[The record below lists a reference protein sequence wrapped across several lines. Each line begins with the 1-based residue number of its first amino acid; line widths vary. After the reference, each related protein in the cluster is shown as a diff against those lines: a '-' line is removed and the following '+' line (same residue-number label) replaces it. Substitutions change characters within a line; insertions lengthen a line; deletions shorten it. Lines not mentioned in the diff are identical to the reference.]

1 MTSPGQASYIEYLRY
16 NFIGPKGGDENEI
29 IEGNPVYAYLTGM
42 LFPVEVGEGP
52 PPENL
57 DENLLPGET
66 PLDEA
71 DDSVDPFEREDAAA
85 DDDDLGGLTAA
96 TGWAPS
102 SLGLSFIHDANEII
116 VRVRAARYERIEVAE
131 DDDVGAESDPIS
143 GAELDVADEVAAP
156 PSREA
161 WRRVP
166 LPETAVSITTGSSG
180 AYDLW
185 GGRARLQWRSRP
197 ERNEP
202 IVTVALSNVAE
213 APLGRAKRE
222 IADVLFQA
230 SFSIEVVTGE
240 IRPYPGSI
248 VVNASDEDRELDYR
262 YRRHTNYAIGHGVAS
277 TWGAERPVQKIETDS
292 LPAQTVRPVMRL
304 EIVDDTFKMSWLA
317 DESVAPDVL
326 RDRLTDCMSGYTEWA
341 QRQRIIAES
350 AKTDQLG
357 VAKTIVD
364 RQDAAIVRIR
374 EGIDLLASD
383 DQVRKAFR
391 IANLAMQM
399 QATSPKNPD
408 PAWRPFQLA
417 FILLALSSTVEEKHD
432 DRQLVDLIWFP
443 TGGGKTEAYLGLAA
457 IEVVRRRLARG
468 HAGGGTAVITRYTM
482 RLLTAQQFQRAAR
495 LICALELL
503 RRDGE
508 PLNGMA
514 PFSIGLL
521 LGNSTTPGTYASAQK
536 QLDEVMNQQTPQSPF
551 QIRVCPWCGTPLLP
565 PRRSIHKEK
574 YGFRAT
580 KHSFMARCVSEVCP
594 FAEALPLQVVDQSIY
609 ENPPTIVVATVDK
622 FARLAWIPEGGSI
635 FGLDNA
641 PYDPPSLIIQD
652 ELHLISG
659 PLGTIVGIYE
669 AAIRALLSWRGT
681 KPKIVASTATIRSA
695 DEQVRGL
702 MASRVDVFPPAG
714 VDADDSYFAKLDKE
728 APGRLYVGLMPQAF
742 PQAWAIG
749 QASGRLLAAAD
760 SVELTPAERD
770 AYWTLVLYH
779 NSLRELGRTVTIL
792 RDDVRGNLQREHERG
807 LTERMLSPDGVFELT
822 SNVSSHELVEI
833 LERLETHAGEEGAI
847 DAIAATNIL
856 SVGIDV
862 SRLGLMLVNGQPKT
876 TAEYI
881 QATSRVGRDNVP
893 GIVLALYRSGKA
905 RDRSTFESFRNFHGS
920 FYRFVEPT
928 SVTPWAIQARRRAL
942 RSALVIIARH
952 AIGWKGNDDAALF
965 DAESV
970 QVRKTIRLLLDHIAI
985 ADPREAKAIEQELRA
1000 AAADWGARAK
1010 DKGLPLKYVSRRD
1023 PAERLLRSFG
1033 DTAQGWATM
1042 HSMRSVDKSV
1052 RIRPIGEKA

>member
-1 MTSPGQASYIEYLRY
+1 MTSPGQASYIEYLRN
-16 NFIGPKGGDENEI
+16 NFVGPKNGHEDEV
-29 IEGNPVYAYLTGM
+29 IEGSPVYAYLTGM
-42 LFPVEVGEGP
+42 LFPVEVGEGLP
-52 PPENL
+52 PDDL
-57 DENLLPGET
+57 DEDLLPSET

-71 DDSVDPFEREDAAA
+71 DDSVDPSEGEDEAA

-102 SLGLSFIHDANEII
+102 SLGLSFIHDANELI
-116 VRVRAARYERIEVAE
+116 VRVRAARYECIEVA
-131 DDDVGAESDPIS
+131 DDNDDNDDVESDP
-143 GAELDVADEVAAP
+143 GVKVDVADEVAVP
-156 PSREA
+156 PHREA
-161 WRRVP
+161 WKRVP
-166 LPETAVSITTGSSG
+166 LPETAVSVTTGSTG
-180 AYDLW
+180 AHDLW

-197 ERNEP
+197 ERDEP
-202 IVTVALSNVAE
+202 IVTVALSNAAE
-213 APLGRAKRE
+213 VPLGRAKRE

-240 IRPYPGSI
+240 IRPYPGSV
-248 VVNASDEDRELDYR
+248 VVNASEEDRELDYR
-262 YRRHTNYAIGHGVAS
+262 YQRHTSYAVGHGVAG

-292 LPAQTVRPVMRL
+292 LPVETVRPIKRL
-304 EIVDDTFKMSWLA
+304 EIVDDTLKMSWLA
-317 DESVAPDVL
+317 DESIAPDVL
-326 RDRLTDCMSGYTEWA
+326 RDRLIASTSGYAAWSA
-341 QRQRIIAES
+341 RQRVVAES
-350 AKTDQLG
+350 ARPDQMD
-357 VAKTIVD
+357 VAEAIVD
-364 RQDAAIVRIR
+364 RQDTAMSRIR
-374 EGIDLLASD
+374 DGIDLLTSNE
-383 DQVRKAFR
+383 QVRKAFR
-391 IANLAMQM
+391 MANLAMRM
-399 QATSPKNPD
+399 QAVSPKNPD

-417 FILLALSSTVEEKHD
+417 FILLALRSTVEQEHD
-432 DRQLVDLIWFP
+432 DRDLVDLIWFP

-457 IEVVRRRLARG
+457 IEMVRRRLDRG
-468 HAGGGTAVITRYTM
+468 YAGAGTAVITRYTM
-482 RLLTAQQFQRAAR
+482 RLLTAQQFQRASR
-495 LICALELL
+495 LVCALELL

-508 PLNGMA
+508 PLKGTA

-521 LGNSTTPGTYASAQK
+521 LGNSTTPGTYASAQV
-536 QLDEVMNQQTPQSPF
+536 QLDELMNQQTPQSPF
-551 QIRVCPWCGTPLLP
+551 QVRVCPWCSTPLLP

-580 KHSFMARCVSEVCP
+580 KHSFTVRCVSDVCP
-594 FAEALPLQVVDQSIY
+594 FTEALPLQVVDQSIY

-622 FARLAWIPEGGSI
+622 FARLAWIPDGGSI
-635 FGLDNA
+635 FGLDSA
-641 PYDPPSLIIQD
+641 PYDPPSLLIQD

-669 AAIRALLSWRGT
+669 AAIRALLGWRGT
-681 KPKIVASTATIRSA
+681 KPKVVASTATIRSA
-695 DEQVRGL
+695 DEQVKGL

-714 VDADDSYFAKLDKE
+714 VDADDSYFAKLDTE

-749 QASGRLLAAAD
+749 QAAGRLLAAAE

-792 RDDVRGNLQREHERG
+792 RDDVRDNLQREHERG
-807 LTERMLSPDGVFELT
+807 LSERTLSPDGVFELT

-833 LERLETHAGEEGAI
+833 LERLETHVDEDGAI

-862 SRLGLMLVNGQPKT
+862 PRLGLMLVNGQPKA

-881 QATSRVGRDNVP
+881 QATSRVGRDKVP

-928 SVTPWAIQARRRAL
+928 SVTPWALQARRRAL

-952 AIGWKGNDDAALF
+952 AIGWSSNDDAALF
-965 DAESV
+965 DSESV
-970 QVRKTIRLLLDHIAI
+970 QVKKAISLLLDHIAI
-985 ADPREAKAIEQELRA
+985 ADPREAKATELELRA
-1000 AAADWGARAK
+1000 AAADWSMRAK
-1010 DKGLPLKYVSRRD
+1010 DKRLPLKYESRRD
-1023 PAERLLRSFG
+1023 PKERLLKNFG
-1033 DTAQGWATM
+1033 DNAQGWATM

-1052 RIRPIGEKA
+1052 RIRPVGEKA